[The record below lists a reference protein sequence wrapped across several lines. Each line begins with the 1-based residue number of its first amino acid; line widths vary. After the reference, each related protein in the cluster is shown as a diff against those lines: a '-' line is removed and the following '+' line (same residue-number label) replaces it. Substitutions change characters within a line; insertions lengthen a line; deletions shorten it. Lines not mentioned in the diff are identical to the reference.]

1 MYIMG
6 QNSMV
11 KNDPSLYK
19 YLPISQSDKDWGLWV
34 TGCGF
39 ASIQKNEA
47 YPPPGHPSSYQI
59 QWESGRRLQEF
70 QILYIVKGKGA
81 FESEHSPLC
90 EVKEGTLLF
99 LFPGVWHRY
108 KPNSQVGWDEYWVGF
123 NGDIA
128 QKILANKF
136 ISPLQSTLYI
146 GHDEDVLEKFIKL
159 NLHLKEEPIGF
170 HQLASAE
177 VFGILAKVQS
187 IEKNKSAGGTHIEDK
202 INKAKILIMQEC
214 EKNLD
219 VQEIAQSVNMGY
231 EHFRR
236 SFKVITGLAPYQYH
250 LEHKINRA
258 KELLL
263 MTNMSIKLIS
273 DRLCFEN
280 QYYFSRIFKS
290 KTGYPPT
297 TWKNISS
304 NRFNQKEI
312 V

>member
-1 MYIMG
+1 MISKEP
-6 QNSMV
+6 N
-11 KNDPSLYK
+11 LYK

-39 ASIQKNEA
+39 ASIESGDQ
-47 YPPPGHPSSYQI
+47 YPPPGHPSAYQF
-59 QWESGRRLQEF
+59 QWDSGRRFQEF
-70 QILYIVKGKGA
+70 QLLYIVKGKGV
-81 FESEHSPLC
+81 FESEKTTLC
-90 EVKEGTLLF
+90 EVKEGTLIF
-99 LFPGVWHRY
+99 LFPNIWHRY
-108 KPNSQVGWDEYWVGF
+108 KPHSQIGWDEYWVGF

-128 QKILANKF
+128 QKLLSNKF
-136 ISPLQSTLYI
+136 IDPAQPTVFVGLNEEL
-146 GHDEDVLEKFIKL
+146 LEKYIKL

-170 HQLASAE
+170 NQLASAE
-177 VFGILAKVQS
+177 VFSLLAKIQS

-202 INKAKILIMQEC
+202 INKAKVMIMQAC

-219 VQEIAQSVNMGY
+219 VQEVAQSVNMGY

-236 SFKVITGLAPYQYH
+236 SFKLITGLAPYQYH
-250 LEHKINRA
+250 LDHKINRA

-263 MTNMSIKLIS
+263 MTNMSVKLIS

-297 TWKNISS
+297 AWKNISS
-304 NRFNQKEI
+304 NRYNQKELG
-312 V
+312 